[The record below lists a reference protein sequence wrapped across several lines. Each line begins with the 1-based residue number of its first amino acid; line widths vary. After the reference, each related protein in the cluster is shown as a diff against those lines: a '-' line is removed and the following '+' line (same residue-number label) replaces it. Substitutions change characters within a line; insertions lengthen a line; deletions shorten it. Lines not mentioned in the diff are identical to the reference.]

1 MPTRLEVLLQ
11 RRKSAAAGPFH
22 RHRKA
27 SASAGSKPAVTR
39 AESGLARWESLGII
53 PESYIKSLTI
63 RVSKQ
68 GGPSTVKGIL
78 GQLAAEIPPVAAL
91 FVLRY
96 GKICDN
102 AHLII
107 GIVGKTARSRS

>member
-1 MPTRLEVLLQ
+1 MGAMGISWDHSGKLYQIIDDSREQ
-11 RRKSAAAGPFH
+11 AG
-22 RHRKA
+22 
-27 SASAGSKPAVTR
+27 GT
-39 AESGLARWESLGII
+39 
-53 PESYIKSLTI
+53 
-63 RVSKQ
+63 
-68 GGPSTVKGIL
+68 STVKGIL
-78 GQLAAEIPPVAAL
+78 GQLATDIPPVAAL